1 MNTILARMI
10 GSSIRIFLATG
21 APDGLRIVRKSNWTG
36 VITVTPR
43 SGYLEARS
51 RGEFAEPCVYILVGP
66 AEDDNVQPRIYVGET
81 DQARK
86 RLDKHLNEK
95 DFWTEAIVVT
105 ASDGGLNKAITR
117 HLESRLVQIA
127 GEARRAELD
136 NGNVPQP
143 PPLIEAE
150 SADAEIF
157 LAEMLSILPL
167 LRVDAFELPTRPD
180 ASKSRLFVSG
190 PEARGE
196 GIETRDGFLV
206 YAGSVA
212 RASTVP
218 SVHSYLVHLREKLVQ
233 QSILVAEETGLR
245 LNQDYVFNSPSTAAG
260 VLLGRAANGRIE
272 WRDANGRTLKELEQ
286 ARLAS
291 EF

>member
-1 MNTILARMI
+1 MV

-43 SGYLEARS
+43 NGYLEARS
-51 RGEFAEPCVYILVGP
+51 REEFSNPCVYILVGP
-66 AEDDNVQPRIYVGET
+66 AEADNVLPRIYIGET

-86 RLDKHLNEK
+86 RLDKHLKEK

-127 GEARRAELD
+127 EAARRADLD

-143 PPLIEAE
+143 PPLIEAD
-150 SADAEIF
+150 SSDAEAF
-157 LAEMLSILPL
+157 LAETLSILPL
-167 LRVDAFELPTRPD
+167 LRIDAFGLPVTTD
-180 ASKSRLFVSG
+180 TDEARLYITG
-190 PEARGE
+190 PEANGE
-196 GIETRDGFLV
+196 GSETRDGFLV
-206 YAGSVA
+206 YAGSMA

-218 SVHSYLVHLREKLVQ
+218 SVHSYLVQLREKLVQ
-233 QSILVAEETGLR
+233 QGILVPEEAGLR
-245 LNQDYVFNSPSTAAG
+245 VSQDYVFNSPSTAAG
-260 VLLGRAANGRIE
+260 VLLGRAANGRTE
-272 WRDANGRTLKELEQ
+272 WRDATGRTLKELEQ
-286 ARLAS
+286 AKLAS